1 MKVRLLA
8 GLIFAA
14 FLSIWQAIC
23 ALGWV
28 SPILLPSPLE
38 IGKYLVASTL
48 DGVLLSALGVTLSRL
63 AAGYAMG
70 LALGVLAG
78 LLMYRSALARAT
90 LGVVALGLQT
100 LPSVCWAP
108 LALLWF
114 GQSECAMYFV
124 VVMGS
129 LWAIALNTKE
139 AIASVPPIYIQAAR
153 VMGSRGLHTWRT
165 VIFPAALPQLANGA
179 RMGWAF
185 AWRSLMA
192 AEIYV
197 TIISRFG
204 IGQLLH
210 FGREL
215 HAMDQ
220 AVAVMAVI
228 VLVGFL
234 SDRIIFARRKKS
246 ERISG

>member
-1 MKVRLLA
+1 MKTRLLA
-8 GLIFAA
+8 IFIFAI
-14 FLSIWQAIC
+14 FIGCWQVVC
-23 ALGWV
+23 ALKWV
-28 SPILLPSPLE
+28 SPILLPSPFDV
-38 IGKYLVASTL
+38 GKYLISSML

-63 AAGYAMG
+63 AIGYVMG
-70 LALGVLAG
+70 LIFGISIG
-78 LLMYRSALARAT
+78 LLLYHSFLARST

-114 GQSECAMYFV
+114 GQSENAMYFV
-124 VVMGS
+124 VIMGS
-129 LWAIALNTKE
+129 MWAITLSTKE
-139 AIASVPPIYIQAAR
+139 AITSVPPIYVQAAR
-153 VMGSRGLHTWRT
+153 VMGSRGFHAWRT
-165 VIFPAALPQLANGA
+165 VVFPAALPQLANGA

-204 IGQLLH
+204 VGQLLH

-220 AVAVMAVI
+220 AVGVMVVI

-234 SDRIIFARRKKS
+234 SEKFIFTRCKLKHT
-246 ERISG
+246 

>member
-1 MKVRLLA
+1 MRTKLLA
-8 GLIFAA
+8 GLIFGA
-14 FLSIWQAIC
+14 FLGAWQMVC
-23 ALGWV
+23 VLGWV
-28 SPILLPSPLE
+28 PPILLPSPLD
-38 IGKYLVASTL
+38 IGKYLIVSTF

-63 AAGYAMG
+63 SIGYALG
-70 LALGVLAG
+70 IASGALIG
-78 LLMYRSALARAT
+78 LLLYRSALARAT
-90 LGVVALGLQT
+90 LGVIALGLQT

-114 GQSECAMYFV
+114 GQSESAMYFV

-129 LWAIALNTKE
+129 LWAIALSTKE

-165 VIFPAALPQLANGA
+165 VIFPAALPQLLNGA

-220 AVAVMAVI
+220 AVAVMVVI
-228 VLVGFL
+228 VLVGFI
-234 SDRIIFARRKKS
+234 SDRLLFAPRKPK
-246 ERISG
+246 RA